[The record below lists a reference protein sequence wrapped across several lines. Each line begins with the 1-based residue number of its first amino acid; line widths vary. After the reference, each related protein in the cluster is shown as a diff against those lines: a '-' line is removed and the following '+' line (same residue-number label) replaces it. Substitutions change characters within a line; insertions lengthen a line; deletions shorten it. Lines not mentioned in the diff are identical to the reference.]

1 MKIFNTRQL
10 FHTVSLTSFVMGVHS
25 TINGVQAKELQ
36 EQLNKANNRNELL
49 HAKISDLQDKSIQS
63 LSENSQIRASL
74 DEVNKTFTEVNETV
88 NTINNT
94 SNSEVQSSIIG
105 DKMDELVSNVSKGR
119 DIVEKLIDLINKGS
133 GDGSSSSN
141 FLDSFSELSSVISS
155 LNIEQ
160 SLALVHISGSIAIF
174 LSLLTI
180 ISVFYGNIIIS
191 YLKLE
196 TRFPKFKKLIEL
208 RLKFQNY
215 YLLLNIFIILFV
227 LVGIVYVNIIIILH

>member
-1 MKIFNTRQL
+1 M
-10 FHTVSLTSFVMGVHS
+10 
-25 TINGVQAKELQ
+25 
-36 EQLNKANNRNELL
+36 
-49 HAKISDLQDKSIQS
+49 
-63 LSENSQIRASL
+63 
-74 DEVNKTFTEVNETV
+74 
-88 NTINNT
+88 
-94 SNSEVQSSIIG
+94 QSSIIG